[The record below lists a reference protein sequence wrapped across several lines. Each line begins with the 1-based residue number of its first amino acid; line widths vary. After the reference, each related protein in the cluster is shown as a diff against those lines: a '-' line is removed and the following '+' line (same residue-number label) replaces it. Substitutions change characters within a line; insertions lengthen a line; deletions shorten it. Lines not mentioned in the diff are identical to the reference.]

1 MKKPTPQN
9 MESSKPTINSLPK
22 TDRQFSKSWMFDEE
36 IKKGGKRKSAK
47 GKKTRKDNKKKN
59 KTRKIKRGGS
69 DLDPFE
75 KVMLEL
81 DNKHK
86 NRSVLI
92 V

>member
-1 MKKPTPQN
+1 MKKPT
-9 MESSKPTINSLPK
+9 SLPK

-36 IKKGGKRKSAK
+36 LKKGGKRRRRSAK
-47 GKKTRKDNKKKN
+47 GKKTRKDKKKKN
-59 KTRKIKRGGS
+59 KTMKIKRGGS

-86 NRSVLI
+86 NKSVLI